1 LEVSFQRAIE
11 LAGKLRQLNDRQSKV
26 LECVDETCSEMY
38 LPEFEHPRY
47 ASRREDRS
55 FHIGHGDAG
64 VGELQT
70 ANGEPSRWTGS
81 GLHVAYP
88 ALLNGRIGIA
98 AGCVGVI
105 EDCLASVTER
115 AKTRV

>member
-1 LEVSFQRAIE
+1 LNTLAMRLVEKIGLFTSDTAMLE
-11 LAGKLRQLNDRQSKV
+11 LANCKLPTENL
-26 LECVDETCSEMY
+26 L
-38 LPEFEHPRY
+38 
-47 ASRREDRS
+47 
-55 FHIGHGDAG
+55 AG
-64 VGELQT
+64 L
-70 ANGEPSRWTGS
+70 GS

-115 AKTRV
+115 AKTRVQHAKPIGKHQLIQRHLANIAMNLEMARWPRIQLFPS